1 MSGNA
6 TSDGDVIEKRNEGAG
21 NGEILAREFSEDDR
35 VLISFSVPEPDD
47 VITILNCGQKNDLD
61 IQNVGVIDPSSS
73 DTCPVHVDIGLLTQ
87 TQWETLELAFAM
99 DYYQNPR
106 GTSLEELATEL
117 GISKSAVSQRLNGA
131 ERKLVQAMF
140 QSIPL
145 DHTTEQ

>member
-6 TSDGDVIEKRNEGAG
+6 AGEGDIIEKRDERSSG
-21 NGEILAREFSEDDR
+21 GEIIAREFSEEGR
-35 VLISFSVPEPDD
+35 VLLSFSVPDPGD

-99 DYYQNPR
+99 DYYQKPR
-106 GTSLEELATEL
+106 GTSLEELANEL
-117 GISKSAVSQRLNGA
+117 GVSKSAVSQRLNGA

-145 DHTTEQ
+145 DHDSDR